1 MITRFDRIH
10 ERDRLT
16 PVVELGKKQG
26 DGRAPKARGAVG
38 ANGCGVWK
46 GVFPSPPG
54 RGSPPSP
61 ENFIVF
67 GLEMVSFGAFWVVFI
82 YLCHYL
88 LGFLKTR
95 HITL

>member
-16 PVVELGKKQG
+16 PVLELGKKQG

-38 ANGCGVWK
+38 ANGCGVWER
-46 GVFPSPPG
+46 GLG
-54 RGSPPSP
+54 RGNPPSP